1 MSFKHV
7 QVKLEDY
14 EYSWLKKMAAE
25 KHLTLKD
32 AVREAVLFWVRNK
45 SGLDKDDPFFKT
57 SGMFSGDEDLSEN
70 HDQIY
75 EV

>member
-14 EYSWLKKMAAE
+14 EYFGLKKVADE

-57 SGMFSGDEDLSEN
+57 SGMFSSEEHLSEN

>member
-1 MSFKHV
+1 
-7 QVKLEDY
+7 
-14 EYSWLKKMAAE
+14 MADE

-32 AVREAVLFWVRNK
+32 AVRDDVLFWVRSQ

-57 SGMFSGDEDLSEN
+57 SGMFSSDGQLSEN
-70 HDQIY
+70 HNRIY

>member
-7 QVKLEDY
+7 QVKLESH
-14 EYSWLKKMAAE
+14 EYSGLKKIADE

-32 AVREAVLFWVRNK
+32 AVREAVLFWVRSK
-45 SGLDKDDPFFKT
+45 SGLDKNDPFFNT
-57 SGMFSGDEDLSEN
+57 SGMFSSDEQLSEN
-70 HDQIY
+70 HDRIY